1 VRLAGGTAEAVALAL
16 DRICIECPCHN
27 VVLLGDQTFVFVRSP
42 EGEVSTSISGSDDLS
57 DGLPMASLKAS
68 DGPLQ
73 VSPAVPD
80 LKIGSIQLLGAMVV
94 DTAEQF
100 EAAMRDDSAIERALR
115 DTRYDVNETLG
126 QLLARVAASLAPRA

>member
-1 VRLAGGTAEAVALAL
+1 MADCQVHAGEVEACVLDWPASCVRLAGGTAEAVALAL

-42 EGEVSTSISGSDDLS
+42 EGE
-57 DGLPMASLKAS
+57 
-68 DGPLQ
+68 

-126 QLLARVAASLAPRA
+126 QLLARVAASLVPRA

>member
-1 VRLAGGTAEAVALAL
+1 
-16 DRICIECPCHN
+16 
-27 VVLLGDQTFVFVRSP
+27 
-42 EGEVSTSISGSDDLS
+42 
-57 DGLPMASLKAS
+57 MASLKAS

-115 DTRYDVNETLG
+115 DTRYGRALRRQRDG
-126 QLLARVAASLAPRA
+126 PARRWVHCWRVRSRAGGEPCTTRLI